1 MVAIQSLTA
10 RLLVAL
16 VAPLIVSAVLIG
28 IGDAWVTQRVVDYTS
43 DRLLGGS
50 VQAIAESV
58 TFETDHVEVDLP
70 PWAFGLLDS
79 PQRDSVFYNVR
90 QSGRVLTGYDD
101 LPDFDAP
108 AIAANGEPVF
118 RTLVYQDR
126 RVRQAAAALRV
137 PGAATPVVISV
148 AQTLESRTAVRKTL
162 MTTVG
167 AIEVVLVGLV
177 ALLIW
182 PAATWSL
189 SPLNGLRRR
198 LSERSDGRDPDF
210 APVAVGDVPSELRPV
225 VVAFNSLLG
234 QLERSVDGVRRFTA
248 DASHQIRT
256 PLAIVKTHL
265 AVLAKGKRSASDQAS
280 LTDALEAVDR
290 LQRLIEQLLALA
302 RAEAVETDGPLEADL
317 AVCARNLVSRWA
329 RRAAAERASLTVRI
343 EAEPA
348 MAPLAGPLV
357 DQILENL
364 VDNALR
370 YGGRVIVVGVRLDKD
385 RPILW
390 VADDGPGLPDAL
402 KRRPFERFVRGPQ
415 SVGHGSGLGL
425 SIVKALA
432 TRAGGDVQ
440 LEDRP
445 EGGLRISVLFP
456 STHTSHAGCSEER
469 H

>member
-1 MVAIQSLTA
+1 MVRIRSLTT

-28 IGDAWVTQRVVDYTS
+28 IGDAWVTQRVVDDTS
-43 DRLLGGS
+43 DRLLAGS
-50 VQAIAESV
+50 VRAIAESV
-58 TFETDHVEVDLP
+58 TFETDHIEVDLP

-90 QSGRVLTGYDD
+90 ESGRVLTGYDD
-101 LPDFDAP
+101 LPDFDRE
-108 AIAANGEPVF
+108 AIAADGEPVF
-118 RTLVYQDR
+118 RTVVYQDR
-126 RVRQAAAALRV
+126 RVRQSAVALRV
-137 PGAATPVVISV
+137 PGAAAPVVISV
-148 AQTLESRTAVRKTL
+148 AQTLESRGAVRNSL

-167 AIEVVLVGLV
+167 AIEVGLVGLV

-189 SPLNGLRRR
+189 SPLDGLRRG
-198 LSERSDGRDPDF
+198 LAKRSDARDPDF
-210 APVAVGDVPSELRPV
+210 APVAVGDVPNELQPV

-265 AVLAKGKRSASDQAS
+265 AVLAKGKRTAADQDS

-302 RAEAVETDGPLEADL
+302 RAEAGETDGRQQADL
-317 AVCARNLVSRWA
+317 AACARSLIDRWS
-329 RRAAAERASLTVRI
+329 RRATAEGATLGLLI
-343 EAEPA
+343 EAEPVGV
-348 MAPLAGPLV
+348 PLAAPLV

-364 VDNALR
+364 VDNALS
-370 YGGRVIVVGVRLDKD
+370 YGGRTIVIG
-385 RPILW
+385 ISQTEAQATLW
-390 VADDGPGLPDAL
+390 VADDGPGLPPAL
-402 KRRPFERFVRGPQ
+402 QQRPFERFMRGPQ
-415 SVGHGSGLGL
+415 SSGQGSGLGL

-432 TRAGGDVQ
+432 ERAGGDVV
-440 LEDRP
+440 LEAP
-445 EGGLRISVLFP
+445 LEGGLRVGLSFPRISL
-456 STHTSHAGCSEER
+456 
-469 H
+469 

>member
-1 MVAIQSLTA
+1 MVRIQSLTA

-16 VAPLIVSAVLIG
+16 VAPLVVSAVLIG

-43 DRLLGGS
+43 DRLLAGS
-50 VQAIAESV
+50 VRAIAESV
-58 TFETDHVEVDLP
+58 ALENDHVEVDLP

-101 LPDFDAP
+101 LPDFDAV

-118 RTLVYQDR
+118 RTLVYQER
-126 RVRQAAAALRV
+126 SVRQSALALRV
-137 PGAATPVVISV
+137 PGVPASVVISV
-148 AQTLESRTAVRKTL
+148 AQTLESRAAVRKTL

-167 AIEVVLVGLV
+167 AIEVGLVGLV

-189 SPLNGLRRR
+189 SPLQGLQRR
-198 LSERSDGRDPDF
+198 LAERSDARDPDF
-210 APVAVGDVPSELRPV
+210 APVAVGDVPRELQPV

-265 AVLAKGKRSASDQAS
+265 AVLAKSRRAASDQAS

-302 RAEAVETDGPLEADL
+302 RAESMESDGPREADL
-317 AVCARNLVSRWA
+317 IACARSLVHRW
-329 RRAAAERASLTVRI
+329 RPRVAAEGANLTLHI
-343 EAEPA
+343 AAEPA
-348 MAPLAGPLV
+348 PVPLAAPLV

-370 YGGRVIVVGVRLDKD
+370 YGGRTVVVGVGQDGAWS
-385 RPILW
+385 ILW
-390 VADDGPGLPDAL
+390 VADDGPGLSDRL
-402 KRRPFERFVRGPQ
+402 KQRPFERFMRGAHSP
-415 SVGHGSGLGL
+415 GHGSGLGL

-432 TRAGGDVQ
+432 ERAGGEAL
-440 LEDRP
+440 LEDFP
-445 EGGLRISVLFP
+445 GAGLRVCVRFP
-456 STHTSHAGCSEER
+456 SKAP
-469 H
+469 

>member
-1 MVAIQSLTA
+1 MVRIQSLTT

-43 DRLLGGS
+43 DRLLAGS
-50 VQAIAESV
+50 VRAIAESV
-58 TFETDHVEVDLP
+58 TLETDHVEVDLP

-101 LPDFDAP
+101 LPDFDGE
-108 AIAANGEPVF
+108 AIAADGEPVF

-126 RVRQAAAALRV
+126 RVRQSAVALRV
-137 PGAATPVVISV
+137 PGASAPVVISV
-148 AQTLESRTAVRKTL
+148 AQTLESRAAVRNSL

-167 AIEVVLVGLV
+167 AIEVGLVGLV

-189 SPLNGLRRR
+189 SPLDGLRRR
-198 LSERSDGRDPDF
+198 LAERSDARDPDF
-210 APVAVGDVPSELRPV
+210 APVAVGDVPNELRPV

-265 AVLAKGKRSASDQAS
+265 AVLARGKRSAADQAS

-302 RAEAVETDGPLEADL
+302 RAEAGETDGRQEADL
-317 AVCARNLVSRWA
+317 AACARSLIDRWA
-329 RRAAAERASLTVRI
+329 RRAIAEGATLSLLI
-343 EAEPA
+343 EAEPVL
-348 MAPLAGPLV
+348 APLAAPLV

-364 VDNALR
+364 VDNALS
-370 YGGRVIVVGVRLDKD
+370 YGGRAIVVGVRETET
-385 RPILW
+385 RSILW
-390 VADDGPGLPDAL
+390 VGDDGPGLPPTL
-402 KRRPFERFVRGPQ
+402 QQRPFERFKRGPQ
-415 SVGHGSGLGL
+415 SQGQGSGLGL

-432 TRAGGDVQ
+432 ERAGGDVV
-440 LEDRP
+440 LEAPTD
-445 EGGLRISVLFP
+445 GGLRVSVSLP
-456 STHTSHAGCSEER
+456 KMPR
-469 H
+469 

>member
-1 MVAIQSLTA
+1 MVRIQSLTA

-43 DRLLGGS
+43 DRLLAAS
-50 VQAIAESV
+50 VRAIAESV
-58 TFETDHVEVDLP
+58 TLETDHVEVDLP

-90 QSGRVLTGYDD
+90 QSGRALTGYDD
-101 LPDFDAP
+101 LPDFDAE

-126 RVRQAAAALRV
+126 RVRQSAASLRV
-137 PGAATPVVISV
+137 PGTPAPVVISV
-148 AQTLESRTAVRKTL
+148 AQTLESRAAVRNSL

-167 AIEVVLVGLV
+167 AIEVGLVGLV

-182 PAATWSL
+182 PAANWSL
-189 SPLNGLRRR
+189 KPLDGLRRR
-198 LSERSDGRDPDF
+198 LAERSDARDPDF
-210 APVAVGDVPSELRPV
+210 APVAVGDVPRELQPV

-265 AVLAKGKRSASDQAS
+265 AVLARGKRSTADQAS

-302 RAEAVETDGPLEADL
+302 RAEALETDGLQDADL
-317 AVCARNLVSRWA
+317 VACARSLADRWST
-329 RRAAAERASLTVRI
+329 RAAADGAHLTLRI
-343 EAEPA
+343 ETAS
-348 MAPLAGPLV
+348 APVALAAPLV

-364 VDNALR
+364 LDNALR
-370 YGGRVIVVGVRLDKD
+370 YGGRSIIVGVGRDD
-385 RPILW
+385 DQSVLW
-390 VADDGPGLPDAL
+390 VADDGPGLPDKL
-402 KRRPFERFVRGPQ
+402 KQRPFERFMRGPQ
-415 SVGHGSGLGL
+415 TSGQGSGLGL

-432 TRAGGDVQ
+432 ARAGGDAL

-445 EGGLRISVLFP
+445 EGGLCVHVRFP
-456 STHTSHAGCSEER
+456 QLTR
-469 H
+469 

>member
-1 MVAIQSLTA
+1 MVRIQSLTA

-16 VAPLIVSAVLIG
+16 VAPLVVSAALIG
-28 IGDAWVTQRVVDYTS
+28 FGDAWVTQRVVDYTS
-43 DRLLGGS
+43 DRLLAGS
-50 VQAIAESV
+50 VRAIAESV
-58 TFETDHVEVDLP
+58 TLQNDRIEVDLP

-108 AIAANGEPVF
+108 AVTAASGEPVF
-118 RTLVYQDR
+118 RTLTYKGR
-126 RVRQAAAALRV
+126 PVRQSALALRV
-137 PGAATPVVISV
+137 PGARAPVVISV

-167 AIEVVLVGLV
+167 AIEVGLVGLV

-189 SPLNGLRRR
+189 SPLEALRRR
-198 LSERSDGRDPDF
+198 LAERSDARDPDF

-302 RAEAVETDGPLEADL
+302 RAEAVETDGRQEADL
-317 AVCARNLVSRWA
+317 AACAHSLVDRWTQRAEAEGA
-329 RRAAAERASLTVRI
+329 RLALNI
-343 EAEPA
+343 EAAPA
-348 MAPLAGPLV
+348 PAPLASPLV

-370 YGGRVIVVGVRLDKD
+370 YGGRAITVGVCQADGRS
-385 RPILW
+385 ILW
-390 VADDGPGLPDAL
+390 VADDGPGLPAKL
-402 KRRPFERFVRGPQ
+402 RQRPFERFTRGPQ
-415 SVGHGSGLGL
+415 SPGHGSGLGL

-432 TRAGGDVQ
+432 MRAGGDADVDD
-440 LEDRP
+440 LP
-445 EGGLRISVLFP
+445 EGGLRIRVSFP
-456 STHTSHAGCSEER
+456 PMPR
-469 H
+469 

>member
-1 MVAIQSLTA
+1 MVPIQSLTA

-28 IGDAWVTQRVVDYTS
+28 LGDAWITQRVVDYTS
-43 DRLLGGS
+43 DRLLAGS
-50 VQAIAESV
+50 VRAIAESV
-58 TFETDHVEVDLP
+58 TFDTDHVEVDLP

-90 QSGRVLTGYDD
+90 QSNRVLTGYGD
-101 LPDFDAP
+101 LPNFDVE

-126 RVRQAAAALRV
+126 RVRQSAAALRV
-137 PGAATPVVISV
+137 PGAPAPVVISV
-148 AQTLESRTAVRKTL
+148 AQTLESRAAVRNSL

-167 AIEVVLVGLV
+167 AIEVGLVGLV

-189 SPLNGLRRR
+189 KPLDGLRRR
-198 LSERSDGRDPDF
+198 LAERSDARDPDF
-210 APVAVGDVPSELRPV
+210 APIAVGDVPRELQPV

-265 AVLAKGKRSASDQAS
+265 AVLAKGKRSPADQAS

-302 RAEAVETDGPLEADL
+302 RAEAVESDGPQKADL
-317 AVCARNLVSRWA
+317 ARCAESLIDRWG
-329 RRAAAERASLTVRI
+329 RRAAAEGARLKLQVETSSVV
-343 EAEPA
+343 
-348 MAPLAGPLV
+348 APLAGPLV

-364 VDNALR
+364 VDNAIR
-370 YGGRVIVVGVRLDKD
+370 YGGNTITVGVRQGDGKA
-385 RPILW
+385 ILW
-390 VADDGPGLPDAL
+390 VADDGSGLPDKL
-402 KRRPFERFVRGPQ
+402 KQRPFERFVRGSQ
-415 SVGHGSGLGL
+415 NSGHGSGLGL

-432 TRAGGDVQ
+432 ERAGGDAL
-440 LEDRP
+440 LENNP
-445 EGGLRISVLFP
+445 GGGLRVSVRFP
-456 STHTSHAGCSEER
+456 SAPF
-469 H
+469 

>member
-1 MVAIQSLTA
+1 MVRIQSLTA

-43 DRLLGGS
+43 DRLLAGS
-50 VQAIAESV
+50 VRAIAESV
-58 TFETDHVEVDLP
+58 TLEADHVEVDLP

-101 LPDFDAP
+101 LPDFDGA

-126 RVRQAAAALRV
+126 RVRQSAAALRV
-137 PGAATPVVISV
+137 PGASVPVVISV
-148 AQTLESRTAVRKTL
+148 AQTLESRAAVRNSL

-167 AIEVVLVGLV
+167 AIEVGLVGLV

-189 SPLNGLRRR
+189 SPLEGLRRR
-198 LSERSDGRDPDF
+198 LAERSDARDPDF
-210 APVAVGDVPSELRPV
+210 APVAVGDVPRELRPV

-265 AVLAKGKRSASDQAS
+265 TVLARGKRSTADQAS

-302 RAEAVETDGPLEADL
+302 RADALETEGHQEADL
-317 AVCARNLVSRWA
+317 SACARSLIDRWSP
-329 RRAAAERASLTVRI
+329 RAIAEGASLSLHI
-343 EAEPA
+343 EVSPA
-348 MAPLAGPLV
+348 PAPLAAPLI

-370 YGGRVIVVGVRLDKD
+370 YGGRTIVVGVSRYDTGLA
-385 RPILW
+385 LW
-390 VADDGPGLPDAL
+390 VEDDGPGLPDKLAQ
-402 KRRPFERFVRGPQ
+402 RPFERFVRGPH
-415 SVGHGSGLGL
+415 SPGHGSGLGL

-432 TRAGGDVQ
+432 ARAGGDAQ
-440 LEDRP
+440 LEKTS
-445 EGGLRISVLFP
+445 EGRLRVRVLFP
-456 STHTSHAGCSEER
+456 ARS
-469 H
+469 

>member
-1 MVAIQSLTA
+1 MVRIQSLTA

-16 VAPLIVSAVLIG
+16 VAPLVVSAVLIG

-43 DRLLGGS
+43 DRLLAGS
-50 VQAIAESV
+50 VRAIAESV
-58 TFETDHVEVDLP
+58 TLENDRVEVDLP

-90 QSGRVLTGYDD
+90 QSGRALTGYDD
-101 LPDFDAP
+101 LPDFDAV
-108 AIAANGEPVF
+108 AVAANGEPVF

-126 RVRQAAAALRV
+126 RVRQSAVALRV
-137 PGAATPVVISV
+137 PGAPSAVVISV

-167 AIEVVLVGLV
+167 AIEVGLVGLV

-189 SPLNGLRRR
+189 SPLQGLQRR
-198 LSERSDGRDPDF
+198 LAERSDARDPDF
-210 APVAVGDVPSELRPV
+210 APVAVDDVPGELQPV

-265 AVLAKGKRSASDQAS
+265 AVLAKGRRSAADQAS
-280 LTDALEAVDR
+280 LSDALEAVDR

-302 RAEAVETDGPLEADL
+302 RAEAMEADGHQQADL
-317 AVCARNLVSRWA
+317 AACAISLVDRWA
-329 RRAAAERASLTVRI
+329 RRAAAEGASLTLEI
-343 EAEPA
+343 EVEPLPV
-348 MAPLAGPLV
+348 PLAAPLV

-370 YGGRVIVVGVRLDKD
+370 YGGRAIVVGVR
-385 RPILW
+385 RAETQSILW
-390 VADDGPGLPDAL
+390 VADDGPGLPAKL
-402 KRRPFERFVRGPQ
+402 RQRPFERFMRGPQ
-415 SVGHGSGLGL
+415 SAGHGSGLGL

-432 TRAGGDVQ
+432 VRAGGDAFLDNIQ
-440 LEDRP
+440 
-445 EGGLRISVLFP
+445 EGGLCVSVSFP
-456 STHTSHAGCSEER
+456 SLSR
-469 H
+469 

>member
-1 MVAIQSLTA
+1 MVRIQSLTA

-16 VAPLIVSAVLIG
+16 VAPLVVSAVLIG

-43 DRLLGGS
+43 DRLLAGS
-50 VQAIAESV
+50 VRAIAESV
-58 TFETDHVEVDLP
+58 KLENDRIEVDLP

-101 LPDFDAP
+101 LPDFDGV

-126 RVRQAAAALRV
+126 RVRQSAAALRV
-137 PGAATPVVISV
+137 PGTPGPVVISV

-167 AIEVVLVGLV
+167 AIEVGLVGLV

-189 SPLNGLRRR
+189 SPLEGLRKR
-198 LSERSDGRDPDF
+198 LAERSDARDPDF
-210 APVAVGDVPSELRPV
+210 APVAVGDVPSELQPV

-265 AVLAKGKRSASDQAS
+265 AVLAKGKRSVADQAS

-302 RAEAVETDGPLEADL
+302 RAETMESDALQAADL
-317 AVCARNLVSRWA
+317 AACALSLADRWA
-329 RRAAAERASLTVRI
+329 ARAAAEDASLTLQL
-343 EAEPA
+343 ETQS
-348 MAPLAGPLV
+348 APVLLAAPLV

-370 YGGRVIVVGVRLDKD
+370 YGGRAIVVGVRQTEAQS
-385 RPILW
+385 ILW
-390 VADDGPGLPDAL
+390 VADDGPGLPAKL
-402 KRRPFERFVRGPQ
+402 RQRPFERFMRGPQ
-415 SVGHGSGLGL
+415 SAGHGSGLGL

-432 TRAGGDVQ
+432 ARAGGDAL
-440 LEDRP
+440 LEDIP
-445 EGGLRISVLFP
+445 EGGLKVSVSFP
-456 STHTSHAGCSEER
+456 R
-469 H
+469 P

>member
-1 MVAIQSLTA
+1 MVRIQSLTA

-16 VAPLIVSAVLIG
+16 VAPLVVSAALIG

-43 DRLLGGS
+43 DRLLAGS
-50 VQAIAESV
+50 VRAIAESV
-58 TFETDHVEVDLP
+58 TFEKDHVEVDLP

-90 QSGRVLTGYDD
+90 QAGHALTGYDD
-101 LPDFDAP
+101 LPDFDAE
-108 AIAANGEPVF
+108 AVSAAGEPVF
-118 RTLVYQDR
+118 RTLVYQGR
-126 RVRQAAAALRV
+126 PVRQSAASLRV
-137 PGAATPVVISV
+137 PGSPAPVIVSV

-167 AIEVVLVGLV
+167 AIEVGLVGLV

-189 SPLNGLRRR
+189 KPLDGLRRR
-198 LSERSDGRDPDF
+198 LAERSDARDPDF
-210 APVAVGDVPSELRPV
+210 APVAVGDVPRELQPV

-265 AVLAKGKRSASDQAS
+265 TVLARGKRSPADQAS

-302 RAEAVETDGPLEADL
+302 RAEAVETDGRQEADL
-317 AVCARNLVSRWA
+317 AACAQSLVDRWA
-329 RRAAAERASLTVRI
+329 PRAAADGASLALQLETASVI
-343 EAEPA
+343 
-348 MAPLAGPLV
+348 APLAAPLV

-370 YGGRVIVVGVRLDKD
+370 YGGRAIVVGVSESEGQA
-385 RPILW
+385 ILW
-390 VADDGPGLPDAL
+390 VTDDGPGLPDRL
-402 KRRPFERFVRGPQ
+402 KQRPFERFMRGPQ
-415 SVGHGSGLGL
+415 SPGHGSGLGL

-432 TRAGGDVQ
+432 ERAGGDAL
-440 LEDRP
+440 LEEIP
-445 EGGLRISVLFP
+445 EGGLRVRVRF
-456 STHTSHAGCSEER
+456 STAPH
-469 H
+469 

>member
-1 MVAIQSLTA
+1 MIRIQSLTA

-16 VAPLIVSAVLIG
+16 VAPLVVSAVLIG

-43 DRLLGGS
+43 DRLLAGS
-50 VQAIAESV
+50 VRAIAESV

-101 LPDFDAP
+101 LPDFDAV

-126 RVRQAAAALRV
+126 RIRQSAATLRV
-137 PGAATPVVISV
+137 PGTAAPVVISV
-148 AQTLESRTAVRKTL
+148 AQTLESRAAVRKTL

-167 AIEVVLVGLV
+167 AIEVGLVGLV

-189 SPLNGLRRR
+189 SPLQGLQRR
-198 LSERSDGRDPDF
+198 LAERSDARDPDF
-210 APVAVGDVPSELRPV
+210 APVAVGDVPRELQPV

-265 AVLAKGKRSASDQAS
+265 AVLAKGRRSAADQAS

-302 RAEAVETDGPLEADL
+302 RAESVETDVRQQSDLVASIQGIADRWGP
-317 AVCARNLVSRWA
+317 
-329 RRAAAERASLTVRI
+329 RAAAEGARLVLQIETASV
-343 EAEPA
+343 A
-348 MAPLAGPLV
+348 APLAGPLV

-370 YGGRVIVVGVRLDKD
+370 YGGRTIVVGARQDEGQSF
-385 RPILW
+385 LW
-390 VADDGPGLPDAL
+390 VADDGPGLPAKL
-402 KRRPFERFVRGPQ
+402 KPRPFERFTRGPH
-415 SVGHGSGLGL
+415 SPGHGSGLGL

-432 TRAGGDVQ
+432 LRAGGDACV
-440 LEDRP
+440 EEVPD
-445 EGGLRISVLFP
+445 GGMRVTVSFP
-456 STHTSHAGCSEER
+456 
-469 H
+469 

>member
-1 MVAIQSLTA
+1 MVRIQSLTA

-16 VAPLIVSAVLIG
+16 VAPLVVSAVLIG

-43 DRLLGGS
+43 DRLLAGS
-50 VQAIAESV
+50 VRAIAESV
-58 TFETDHVEVDLP
+58 RLEDDRVEVDLP

-90 QSGRVLTGYDD
+90 QSGRALTGYDD
-101 LPDFDAP
+101 LPPFDAE
-108 AIAANGEPVF
+108 AVAAAGEPVF
-118 RTLVYQDR
+118 RTLVYQGR
-126 RVRQAAAALRV
+126 PVRQSAASLRV
-137 PGAATPVVISV
+137 PGAPAPVIVSV
-148 AQTLESRTAVRKTL
+148 AQTLESRAAVRKTL

-167 AIEVVLVGLV
+167 AIEVGLVGLV

-189 SPLNGLRRR
+189 KPLEGLRRC
-198 LSERSDGRDPDF
+198 LAERSDARDPDF
-210 APVAVGDVPSELRPV
+210 APVAVGDVPRELQPV

-265 AVLAKGKRSASDQAS
+265 AVLAKGKRTAADQAS

-302 RAEAVETDGPLEADL
+302 RAEAVETEASQQADL
-317 AVCARNLVSRWA
+317 VACARSLVDRWTPRATADGA
-329 RRAAAERASLTVRI
+329 RLALQVETASVT
-343 EAEPA
+343 
-348 MAPLAGPLV
+348 APLAAPLV

-364 VDNALR
+364 IDNALR
-370 YGGRVIVVGVRLDKD
+370 YGGRNIVVGIGKD
-385 RPILW
+385 DRHSILW
-390 VADDGPGLPDAL
+390 VSDDGPGLPDRL
-402 KRRPFERFVRGPQ
+402 KQRPFERFVRGPQ
-415 SVGHGSGLGL
+415 NAGHGSGLGL

-432 TRAGGDVQ
+432 ERAGGDAR
-440 LEDRP
+440 LEDLP
-445 EGGLRISVLFP
+445 GEGLRVSVRFP
-456 STHTSHAGCSEER
+456 STSA
-469 H
+469 

>member
-1 MVAIQSLTA
+1 MVRIHSLTA

-16 VAPLIVSAVLIG
+16 VAPLIVSAALIG

-43 DRLLGGS
+43 DRLLAGS

-101 LPDFDAP
+101 LPNFDGEAV
-108 AIAANGEPVF
+108 AASGEPVF

-126 RVRQAAAALRV
+126 RIRQSAAALRV
-137 PGAATPVVISV
+137 PGAPGPIVISV
-148 AQTLESRTAVRKTL
+148 AQTLESRAAVRNSL

-167 AIEVVLVGLV
+167 AIEVGLVGLV

-189 SPLNGLRRR
+189 SPLDGLRRR
-198 LSERSDGRDPDF
+198 LAERSDARDPDF
-210 APVAVGDVPSELRPV
+210 APVAAGDVPSELRPV

-256 PLAIVKTHL
+256 PLAILKTHL
-265 AVLAKGKRSASDQAS
+265 TVLARGKRSVADQTS

-302 RAEAVETDGPLEADL
+302 RAEAIELDVPQTADL
-317 AVCARNLVSRWA
+317 AACARGLAARWTQ
-329 RRAAAERASLTVRI
+329 RAALANATLALRI
-343 EAEPA
+343 EDAVPPV
-348 MAPLAGPLV
+348 PLAAPLV

-370 YGGRVIVVGVRLDKD
+370 YGGKAIVLSVLGTEDGPVLLVD
-385 RPILW
+385 
-390 VADDGPGLPDAL
+390 DDGPGLSANL
-402 KRRPFERFVRGPQ
+402 RRRPFERFVRGAQ
-415 SVGHGSGLGL
+415 SEGHGSGLGL

-432 TRAGGDVQ
+432 IRAGGDAMLQ
-440 LEDRP
+440 DAP
-445 EGGLRISVLFP
+445 GGGLRVRLQFP
-456 STHTSHAGCSEER
+456 APQRRTSMS
-469 H
+469 